1 MSKFL
6 AIITFFIF
14 CTDFFSQ
21 VKGDSVHV
29 ESTYAKKYTGTISK
43 VDKEGYFIKTAY
55 NREIFLSKLEIKT
68 IKVVS
73 ELVDPNIDSKASTLF
88 INSNDVNTDDTNAR
102 KENPRQTNLE
112 ELIKSLENIPV
123 LERTSELSEFYM
135 KYNLANFDISSF
147 NSLEKSIDYRK
158 FAKELSRHL
167 YSKNLSLSF
176 SEKVNFYKLL
186 PSELEKYPNEDFV
199 KYKKT
204 KRRRSFIKF
213 YGAAIIVSGGI
224 GVLVGTIWT
233 ITNFELTGVGLSGL
247 VSIKIGTIIKLL
259 SNKPLYKSFLIYL
272 KERNP

>member
-55 NREIFLSKLEIKT
+55 NREIFLPKLEIKT

-88 INSNDVNTDDTNAR
+88 INSNDGNTDDTNAI
-102 KENPRQTNLE
+102 KEKPE
-112 ELIKSLENIPV
+112 IEISKKIKS
-123 LERTSELSEFYM
+123 TSELSEFYI
-135 KYNLANFDISSF
+135 KYELANFDISSF
-147 NSLEKSIDYRK
+147 NSLEKSKDYRK

-186 PSELEKYPNEDFV
+186 PSELEKYQNESF
-199 KYKKT
+199 KIYQKS
-204 KRRRSFIKF
+204 KRTSKRLM
-213 YGAAIIVSGGI
+213 ALGGI
-224 GVLVGTIWT
+224 GL
-233 ITNFELTGVGLSGL
+233 ITGNILTFGFLELTGIGLGGFVVAEIGL
-247 VSIKIGTIIKLL
+247 IKSLR
-259 SNKPLYKSFLIYL
+259 SNTWLYKSFLIYL

>member
-73 ELVDPNIDSKASTLF
+73 ELVDPNIGSKASTLF
-88 INSNDVNTDDTNAR
+88 INLNDGNTDDTYAI
-102 KENPRQTNLE
+102 KEKPE
-112 ELIKSLENIPV
+112 IEISKKIKS
-123 LERTSELSEFYM
+123 TSELSEFYI
-135 KYNLANFDISSF
+135 KYELANFDISSF
-147 NSLEKSIDYRK
+147 NSLDKSKDYRK

-176 SEKVNFYKLL
+176 SEKVKFYKLL
-186 PSELEKYPNEDFV
+186 PSELEIYPNKSF
-199 KYKKT
+199 KIYQKS
-204 KRRRSFIKF
+204 KRTSKRLM
-213 YGAAIIVSGGI
+213 VLGGI
-224 GVLVGTIWT
+224 GL
-233 ITNFELTGVGLSGL
+233 ITGNILTFGFLELTGIGLGGFVVAEIGL
-247 VSIKIGTIIKLL
+247 IKYLR
-259 SNKPLYKSFLIYL
+259 SNTWLYKSFLIYL

>member
-55 NREIFLSKLEIKT
+55 NREIFLPKLEIKT

-88 INSNDVNTDDTNAR
+88 INSNDGNTDDTNAI
-102 KENPRQTNLE
+102 KEKPE
-112 ELIKSLENIPV
+112 IEISKKIKS
-123 LERTSELSEFYM
+123 TSELSEFYI
-135 KYNLANFDISSF
+135 KYELANFDISSF
-147 NSLEKSIDYRK
+147 NSLDKSKDYRK

-186 PSELEKYPNEDFV
+186 PSELEKYQNESF
-199 KYKKT
+199 KIYQKS
-204 KRRRSFIKF
+204 KRTSKRLM
-213 YGAAIIVSGGI
+213 ALGGI
-224 GVLVGTIWT
+224 GL
-233 ITNFELTGVGLSGL
+233 ITGNILTFGFLELTGIGLGGFVVAEIGL
-247 VSIKIGTIIKLL
+247 IKSLR
-259 SNKPLYKSFLIYL
+259 SNTWLYKSFLIYL

>member
-6 AIITFFIF
+6 AIIAFFIF

-73 ELVDPNIDSKASTLF
+73 ELVDPNIGSKASTLF
-88 INSNDVNTDDTNAR
+88 INLNDGNTDDTYAI
-102 KENPRQTNLE
+102 KEKPE
-112 ELIKSLENIPV
+112 IEISKKIKS
-123 LERTSELSEFYM
+123 TSELSEFYI
-135 KYNLANFDISSF
+135 KYELANFDISSF
-147 NSLEKSIDYRK
+147 NSLDKSKDYRK

-176 SEKVNFYKLL
+176 SEKVKFYKLL

-213 YGAAIIVSGGI
+213 YGATFIVSGGI
-224 GVLVGTIWT
+224 GVLAGTIWT
-233 ITNFELTGVGLSGL
+233 ITNFELTGLGLSGL

-259 SNKPLYKSFLIYL
+259 SNKPLHKSFFTYL